1 MQGNFGNNYGNNL
14 NSSGYGYGYRSGVGF
29 GNGFDARGNNFG
41 VNYGNN
47 QGPVQN
53 ERIYVTGRV
62 GADAYPLPNGVFS
75 VILWDNSAKRFYIK
89 GYDNNGIPRVLED
102 CDYSDHVE
110 PEPQSSAQL
119 DMSQYATKD
128 DIRKMISEAFNH
140 IDPPAM
146 NNYVT
151 TKQFNDTIS
160 NLVVGNGGKVVMN
173 NGDS

>member
-1 MQGNFGNNYGNNL
+1 MQGNFGNNYGYGQN
-14 NSSGYGYGYRSGVGF
+14 GMGYGYRSGGF
-29 GNGFDARGNNFG
+29 GSNNSFTSGGNGYGI
-41 VNYGNN
+41 NYGNT
-47 QGPVQN
+47 PVPQQN
-53 ERIYVTGRV
+53 ERIYVTGRI

-110 PEPQSSAQL
+110 PEPQTSAQL

-140 IDPPAM
+140 IDPPVM
-146 NNYVT
+146 NDYVT

-173 NGDS
+173 NGAS